1 MKSNEPRMNGIS
13 QFSRSE
19 VSCFNSSKGFDLIMM
34 LNTREMGT
42 LETTWSSYFTHCLVY
57 QSEDYF
63 IQNYEEGEPT
73 RCASEGVDIRI
84 MGYMISNMVFFIVT
98 NNLLCVLSK
107 VQIWPTYKIQT
118 KAKVCSEV
126 IIRNTR
132 VHPDLSGHLWIRSVL
147 NYQTFSFFEKIYDT
161 HSLSFGI

>member
-1 MKSNEPRMNGIS
+1 MPSINNVTHFLRFLTPPPPCHPVLGR
-13 QFSRSE
+13 
-19 VSCFNSSKGFDLIMM
+19 FDRIIM

-84 MGYMISNMVFFIVT
+84 MGYMISNMVFFMVT
-98 NNLLCVLSK
+98 NNLLCILFKSKSYPRTKYRPKQKFAPKSQSVTLGFVRICPSISGFVL
-107 VQIWPTYKIQT
+107 
-118 KAKVCSEV
+118 
-126 IIRNTR
+126 
-132 VHPDLSGHLWIRSVL
+132 
-147 NYQTFSFFEKIYDT
+147 F
-161 HSLSFGI
+161 